1 MICPSVPEAAIVPVA
16 KDGEYLLRSIA
27 GREIR
32 PIATTVAPT
41 IPVVAANKAPTK
53 TTEMPNPPRTG
64 PNNRAMV
71 TKRSSAI
78 FER

>member
-1 MICPSVPEAAIVPVA
+1 MVPVA

-27 GREIR
+27 GSEIS

-64 PNNRAMV
+64 PNNRAIV